1 MTDQEVHI
9 KRISDK
15 LQQLVKSH
23 GSLQKENEKLKTEL
37 GKKQDT
43 EQQLKE
49 RASLLEQQ
57 LGIIKASSGQLDE
70 ASKKDLEKQLNHY
83 VKEIDR
89 CIAILS
95 E

>member
-1 MTDQEVHI
+1 M
-9 KRISDK
+9 
-15 LQQLVKSH
+15 
-23 GSLQKENEKLKTEL
+23 KTEL
-37 GKKQDT
+37 GKRQDT

-89 CIAILS
+89 CIAVLS

>member
-15 LQQLVKSH
+15 LQQLVKNH
-23 GSLQKENEKLKTEL
+23 GALQKENEKLKTEL

>member
-23 GSLQKENEKLKTEL
+23 GALQKENEKLKTEL